1 MNAVESRTP
10 LDDWLAAA
18 PLPQRAGLRVLRALV
33 KRPGGMRLL
42 QRFAPADQLAYGM
55 AAMEH
60 FEDPAHAAP
69 LGWDAAAV
77 AARGRALRRE
87 EGRP

>member
-1 MNAVESRTP
+1 MTLESFV
-10 LDDWLAAA
+10 AAA
-18 PLPQRAGLRVLRALV
+18 PQPQRAALRLMVALGR
-33 KRPGGMRLL
+33 RPRGVWLLHRL
-42 QRFAPADQLAYGM
+42 APVDQLANGLL
-55 AAMEH
+55 AGDR
-60 FEDPAHAAP
+60 FEDPAVTEP